1 MATWTGWQADLL
13 GRAGFATTDGNLH
26 FMSAW
31 GSHSKTDCSSNP
43 VMISWPLGRSKNCE
57 PLGIRS
63 LQIQAYTSQA
73 QGASAFDQQLRQ
85 DNYSHLIS
93 ALQGGDPYNLPNDAA
108 KQVYNDLIR
117 WGTPEAANAYA
128 VATYASQVP
137 GLKTPKAHEGWKALQ
152 VSINQHMPQ
161 ELDASRRTTD
171 AALRTLQKAR
181 KVRL

>member
-1 MATWTGWQADLL
+1 MATWTGWQSDLL
-13 GRAGFATTDGNLH
+13 ARAGFTASDGNLH
-26 FMSAW
+26 FMTAW

-43 VMISWPLGRSKNCE
+43 VMISWPLGRSKDCE

-63 LQIQAYTSQA
+63 LQIQAYTSHA

-85 DNYSHLIS
+85 DDYSHIIS
-93 ALQGGDPYNLPNDAA
+93 ALQSNDPYSLPDADA
-108 KQVYNDLIR
+108 KGVYNDLVR

-128 VATYASQVP
+128 NATYASQTP
-137 GLKTPKAHEGWKALQ
+137 GAKTPQAHSGWAALR
-152 VSINQHMPQ
+152 VSLNEHMPAQ
-161 ELDASRRTTD
+161 LNASQKTTA

>member
-1 MATWTGWQADLL
+1 
-13 GRAGFATTDGNLH
+13 
-26 FMSAW
+26 
-31 GSHSKTDCSSNP
+31 
-43 VMISWPLGRSKNCE
+43 MISWPLGRSKNCE

-117 WGTPEAANAYA
+117 WGTPEAANA
-128 VATYASQVP
+128 
-137 GLKTPKAHEGWKALQ
+137 
-152 VSINQHMPQ
+152 
-161 ELDASRRTTD
+161 
-171 AALRTLQKAR
+171 
-181 KVRL
+181 